1 MGKKYRKS
9 VRQELIEGCLPAF
22 SKSSNLSENVLTANR
37 STLMEI
43 DGIRM
48 AQSRQQSATTVAT
61 LRSYKSE
68 LFGEAPVKVAE
79 DKQCTKASED
89 RHDPIRKHQIAPQRW
104 LTDPEHVSSA
114 RLPTSRTWGS
124 ECCSCRRGHLISSDI
139 VV

>member
-1 MGKKYRKS
+1 MCQARANRGMLTA
-9 VRQELIEGCLPAF
+9 V
-22 SKSSNLSENVLTANR
+22 SKSSNPSENVITAHQ
-37 STLMEI
+37 STLMET
-43 DGIRM
+43 DGIRT
-48 AQSRQQSATTVAT
+48 ARSRQQYAATTMAT
-61 LRSYKSE
+61 LRSYNSE

-79 DKQCTKASED
+79 DKQCTRANED
-89 RHDPIRKHQIAPQRW
+89 RHPIRKHQIAPQRW